1 MADQPPEIQE
11 CCDWAVGPGT
21 TDYSTTLGL
30 IDLIWDR
37 LDFLLRD
44 TPLFLI
50 ATVYAYIVFQMQLHN
65 VILLISYMDLKSWQ
79 MAMLGG
85 RMNLSFPFIFE
96 ATTPSVSSFWRS

>member
-1 MADQPPEIQE
+1 
-11 CCDWAVGPGT
+11 
-21 TDYSTTLGL
+21 
-30 IDLIWDR
+30 
-37 LDFLLRD
+37 
-44 TPLFLI
+44 
-50 ATVYAYIVFQMQLHN
+50 MQLHN